1 MLWVHN
7 SGSISS
13 KKHNLCHSLPSI
25 EYAWKTVRWSICVF
39 TFFKGITKVNTY
51 LVLKQFVFISDL
63 APMLPDYVD
72 FRRKLAW
79 QLIDNQWLPK
89 NQSVADLSDN
99 ELPVVAHDIATAPN
113 HASEWK
119 EGFWIIAAKARYQ

>member
-1 MLWVHN
+1 MKGLW
-7 SGSISS
+7 
-13 KKHNLCHSLPSI
+13 
-25 EYAWKTVRWSICVF
+25 Y
-39 TFFKGITKVNTY
+39 ITEVNTY
-51 LVLKQFVFISDL
+51 LVLKHFVFIGDL

-89 NQSVADLSDN
+89 DQSVADLSDN
-99 ELPVVAHDIATAPN
+99 GLPGVAHDIATAPN

-119 EGFWIIAAKARYQ
+119 DGFWIIGAKAKYQKYT